1 MWGRIIEWHGGI
13 PYQPPKSRRNEMSG
27 WAPKPEQL
35 KHKSWRKIM
44 TPNPHYIN
52 MIINFSIL
60 GTLIYVAIQVS

>member
-1 MWGRIIEWHGGI
+1 MIGHLITYVPSQI
-13 PYQPPKSRRNEMSG
+13 Q
-27 WAPKPEQL
+27 
-35 KHKSWRKIM
+35 HKKYGEKKRM